1 MTPEIVSLLM
11 GSGSAL
17 LVGFSKTGLPGAGLP
32 AVALMTVA
40 FPADTKMSVGAI
52 VPLLIVGDLF
62 AISYYRRHANWPRLF
77 QLFPYVAAG
86 MVPGYLVL
94 WLVQDA
100 VLKLLIGIIILLLLA
115 VQISRQ
121 RFGWDRLSNHTG
133 FVAVTGVLA
142 GFATTVSNAAGP
154 VMSVYL
160 VSKRLDKLQF
170 MGTAAWFF
178 FFMNVS
184 KLPLYSLLGMI
195 TPGTLRFNLLLVP
208 GVFVGALLGVRFIG
222 LIPQRV
228 FDVIVLI
235 LAGIAAVRMVFF

>member
-1 MTPEIVSLLM
+1 MKPEIVPLVL
-11 GSGSAL
+11 GGCSAL

-32 AVALMTVA
+32 AVALMTEA
-40 FPADTKMSVGAI
+40 FPTDTKMSVGAI

-62 AISYYRRHANWPRLF
+62 AISYYRRHADWPRLL

-94 WLVQDA
+94 WLVDDA
-100 VLKLLIGIIILLLLA
+100 VLKLLIGSIILLLLA
-115 VQISRQ
+115 VQVGRQ
-121 RFGWDRLSNHTG
+121 WFGWERLADHAG
-133 FVAVTGVLA
+133 CVAATGVLA

-184 KLPLYSLLGMI
+184 KLPLYWLLGMI
-195 TPGTLRFNLLLVP
+195 TPGTLQFNLWLVP
-208 GVFVGALLGVRFIG
+208 GVLAGALLGVRFIG

-228 FDVIVLI
+228 FDVVVLI
-235 LAGIAAVRMVFF
+235 LAGIAALRMVCC